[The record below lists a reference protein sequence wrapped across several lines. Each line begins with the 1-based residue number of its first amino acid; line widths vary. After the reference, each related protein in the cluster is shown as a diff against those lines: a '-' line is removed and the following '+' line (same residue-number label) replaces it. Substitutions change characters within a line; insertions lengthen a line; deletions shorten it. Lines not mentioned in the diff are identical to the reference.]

1 MPGSGTLLGA
11 GTRWLLL
18 GAPADA
24 ALLDRVWELLTAT
37 APAADAVVASVVG
50 HHGEGVSLA
59 YVDLAPAH
67 RAHVSRGG
75 ARVVESDGVHT
86 LALGTA
92 QVPGS
97 LRLVGGVVA
106 ADAVDLRPGSA
117 PRPPTTGGA
126 TSGATTGAPPAAVP
140 GIIDAIPPEILA
152 SRASDPP
159 PEPPPVV
166 TADPV
171 EDSRQ
176 GLDERI
182 GHTVRR
188 AADPDHDGHT
198 TFRAAEAPASSPPPP
213 TPDHLHQPTH
223 ETVLAARCTA
233 GHLTPAFVPT
243 CRACGRPV
251 PPQDPAR
258 VPRPQLGV
266 LRLPDGDTVPLDR
279 GVVLGRQPTAPPE
292 TADWPHLVRVGHD
305 SSYVSRTHLR
315 VELDGWLVVATDVG
329 SRGGTTLRVPG
340 RAPERIRAHEP
351 YVWEPGQVLDLADSC
366 EVVYDVVAGVQA

>member
-18 GAPADA
+18 DAPADPDVVDPVWDLVTA
-24 ALLDRVWELLTAT
+24 A
-37 APAADAVVASVVG
+37 APAADLVVDALVA
-50 HHGEGVSLA
+50 HYGEGVSLA
-59 YVDLAPAH
+59 YVDLAPTH
-67 RAHVSRGG
+67 RAQVSRGG

-86 LALGTA
+86 LTLGA
-92 QVPGS
+92 DHVPGS
-97 LRLVGGVVA
+97 LRLVAGTVA
-106 ADAVDLRPGSA
+106 AAAVDLRPAAVPSRPVPVVGSA
-117 PRPPTTGGA
+117 VT
-126 TSGATTGAPPAAVP
+126 APPPPPVP

-152 SRASDPP
+152 SRPDDPP

-166 TADPV
+166 TSDPL
-171 EDSRQ
+171 EDDLPRP
-176 GLDERI
+176 DEGH

-188 AADPDHDGHT
+188 AVDPDHDGHT
-198 TFRAAEAPASSPPPP
+198 TFRSAQAPSSPPPTTP
-213 TPDHLHQPTH
+213 PPARAPDHLHQPTH
-223 ETVLAARCTA
+223 ETVLAVRCPT
-233 GHLTPAFVPT
+233 GHVTPAFVPT
-243 CRACGRPV
+243 CRVCARPV
-251 PPQDPAR
+251 APQDPVR

-366 EVVYDVVAGVQA
+366 EVVYEVGS

>member
-1 MPGSGTLLGA
+1 
-11 GTRWLLL
+11 
-18 GAPADA
+18 
-24 ALLDRVWELLTAT
+24 
-37 APAADAVVASVVG
+37 
-50 HHGEGVSLA
+50 VSLA

-86 LALGTA
+86 LALGPLH
-92 QVPGS
+92 VPGT
-97 LRLVGGVVA
+97 LRLVAGAVA
-106 ADAVDLRPGSA
+106 ADAVDLRPA
-117 PRPPTTGGA
+117 TTPARPLTRPPTGA
-126 TSGATTGAPPAAVP
+126 APAPVAGTPPPPPVP

-152 SRASDPP
+152 SRPSDPP
-159 PEPPPVV
+159 PEPSPVD
-166 TADPV
+166 TADPLA
-171 EDSRQ
+171 DGRQ
-176 GLDERI
+176 RLDDRI

-188 AADPDHDGHT
+188 PADPDHDGHT
-198 TFRAAEAPASSPPPP
+198 TFRASDAPASPPAPPAPPPA
-213 TPDHLHQPTH
+213 PDHLHQPTH
-223 ETVLAARCTA
+223 ETVLAVHCTA

-243 CRACGRPV
+243 CRVCARPV

-292 TADWPHLVRVGHD
+292 TADWPHLVRVGHA

-366 EVVYDVVAGVQA
+366 EVVYEVQEVEA